1 MKQALPF
8 HSYNG
13 AEPYLFVSYAHKDAP
28 RVYPLLRALH
38 GQHCRIWYDE
48 GIEIG
53 ANWPQTVAERLRGA
67 ALVVVFASAHT
78 ALSQN
83 CRREINY
90 AVSQRKNL
98 LVVDLDGAELPPDM
112 AMQLSVAPRIDA
124 RGEADLA
131 AALEARLDDS
141 LRGDGVSGYG
151 ESEPAR
157 KKPVNGW
164 FFASLALTLLLIA
177 AALGF
182 YGTVAG
188 WFGGGQAVRRE
199 VIQSEEH
206 GEITVTSFNSELSL
220 ELLLRALDSDCA
232 WLCGSR
238 IVSDAAAIA
247 RSEDGWTVAGE
258 PAERGTLSS
267 LAPFAGLGLTQLAL
281 VNESIESLEGI
292 EELPELQ
299 YLDLSD
305 NPIGDLTPLT
315 ELMQLRELRLAA
327 LPEGVSL
334 APLARIGS
342 LRRVWVSYDMI
353 DRIAPLLEAEIE
365 VVVTK

>member
-1 MKQALPF
+1 M
-8 HSYNG
+8 
-13 AEPYLFVSYAHKDAP
+13 
-28 RVYPLLRALH
+28 
-38 GQHCRIWYDE
+38 
-48 GIEIG
+48 
-53 ANWPQTVAERLRGA
+53 
-67 ALVVVFASAHT
+67 
-78 ALSQN
+78 
-83 CRREINY
+83 
-90 AVSQRKNL
+90 
-98 LVVDLDGAELPPDM
+98 
-112 AMQLSVAPRIDA
+112 
-124 RGEADLA
+124 
-131 AALEARLDDS
+131 
-141 LRGDGVSGYG
+141 
-151 ESEPAR
+151 
-157 KKPVNGW
+157 NGW

-182 YGTVAG
+182 TGMLRG

-206 GEITVTSFNSELSL
+206 GEITVTSFNSGLSL

-247 RSEDGWTVAGE
+247 RDEDGWTVAGE
-258 PAERGTLSS
+258 SAERGTLSS
-267 LAPFAGLGLTQLAL
+267 FAPFAGLGLTQLAL
-281 VNESIESLEGI
+281 VNESLESLAGV